1 MSYLSS
7 KKSAILLVGFSSVF
21 EKCFRMRLRDRKTW
35 ILAGTVL
42 FFLLLFING
51 ISKSGNRSDFRDYYN
66 ASVRFTQGNN
76 LYNLDRIDEILE
88 KLRSGEIK
96 IEEAFTPK
104 VFLQLKDMMEGLGS
118 YIYPPTFA
126 FLLIPISFFPYE
138 VASGI
143 FLTLNFL
150 ALLGSLYILSIRFHR
165 KGNLVFW
172 VVLCL
177 LNLRF
182 LENHQNNNQVGFILI
197 FLILVSVHTDKD
209 WLSGFLLALAFV
221 IKLTPGAFVLFFLMQ
236 KRYRAVFYTFV
247 FTLFWIFL
255 PCLYA
260 PSFTIEMTLT
270 WKQLVLDNYLRSP
283 LFRAWKN
290 NQSLNATLAKYFL
303 GYADIL
309 NQSRLGYP
317 ILELS
322 ESVVKGM
329 YSVFSLI
336 LVIPFFWKVF
346 ARRNVE
352 STLGCLFVFSVVFSG
367 ISWVH
372 AFVFLLYPSAILLDR
387 VWSFVEYSILPV
399 WKDGTGSFLKRGIH
413 SMKGIFKN
421 DKVSFCFALGSVLI
435 LLCNRSIIGGVVEER
450 LMMASYLLYFAVF
463 QYVLL
468 LFALKDEPVIRSKR
482 EYD

>member
-1 MSYLSS
+1 M
-7 KKSAILLVGFSSVF
+7 VGFSSAF
-21 EKCFRMRLRDRKTW
+21 EKHFRMQLRDRKTW
-35 ILAGTVL
+35 ILVGTIL

-51 ISKSGNRSDFRDYYN
+51 ISKTGNRSDFRDYYN

-76 LYNLDRIDEILE
+76 LYNLDQIDGILG
-88 KLRSGEIK
+88 KLQSGEIK
-96 IEEAFTPK
+96 IEEVFTPK
-104 VFLQLKDMMEGLGS
+104 VFLQLKSMMEGLGS

-138 VASGI
+138 IASAV

-150 ALLGSLYILSIRFHR
+150 AFLGSLYILSLRFHR
-165 KGNLVFW
+165 KGHLVFC

-197 FLILVSVHTDKD
+197 FLILASVHTNKD
-209 WLSGFLLALAFV
+209 WLSGFLLALAIV
-221 IKLTPGAFVLFFLMQ
+221 IKLTPGAFVLLFLMQ

-270 WKQLVLDNYLRSP
+270 WKQLILDNYLKSP

-303 GYADIL
+303 NYADIL

-322 ESVVKGM
+322 EWIVKGM

-336 LVIPFFWKVF
+336 LIAPFFGKVF
-346 ARRNVE
+346 AKRNVE
-352 STLGCLFVFSVVFSG
+352 SALGCLFVFSIVFSG

-387 VWSFVEYSILPV
+387 VWSFVEYAILPF
-399 WKDGTGSFLKRGIH
+399 WKADTGSLSKKGLYSIKR
-413 SMKGIFKN
+413 IFKN
-421 DKVSFCFALGSVLI
+421 DKVSFCFMAGSVLI
-435 LLCNRSIIGGVVEER
+435 LFCNRSIIGSVIEEK
-450 LMMASYLLYFAVF
+450 LMMASYLLYFAIF

-468 LFALKDEPVIRSKR
+468 LFALKYEPETRKISLNTTGTDADPNQRT
-482 EYD
+482 

>member
-1 MSYLSS
+1 MVCSG
-7 KKSAILLVGFSSVF
+7 SASGPQENPFLVGFSSAV
-21 EKCFRMRLRDRKTW
+21 EKCFRMQLRDRKTW

-42 FFLLLFING
+42 FFSLLFLNG

-76 LYNLDRIDEILE
+76 LYNLEQIDEILA
-88 KLRSGEIK
+88 KLQSGEIK

-138 VASGI
+138 IASAV
-143 FLTLNFL
+143 FMTLNFA
-150 ALLGSLYILSIRFHR
+150 ALLGSLYILSIRLNR
-165 KGNLVFW
+165 KWNLIFF

-182 LENHQNNNQVGFILI
+182 LENHQNNNQVGFLLI
-197 FLILVSVHTDKD
+197 FLILASAHTSKD
-209 WLSGFLLALAFV
+209 WLSGLLLSLAIV

-236 KRYRAVFYTFV
+236 RRYAAVVYTFV
-247 FTLFWIFL
+247 FALFWIFL
-255 PCLYA
+255 PCVYA

-270 WKQLVLDNYLRSP
+270 WKQLILDNYLKSP

-303 GYADIL
+303 NYADVL
-309 NQSRLGYP
+309 NQSQLGYP
-317 ILELS
+317 IRELS
-322 ESVVKGM
+322 ETAVKGI
-329 YSVFSLI
+329 YSILSLLI
-336 LVIPFFWKVF
+336 VIPFFVRVF
-346 ARRNVE
+346 MKRKAE
-352 STLGCLFVFSVVFSG
+352 FTLGCLFVFSVIFSG

-372 AFVFLLYPSAILLDR
+372 AFVFLLVPSALLLDR
-387 VWSFVEYSILPV
+387 TWTFAENVILPAWNKSSDSF
-399 WKDGTGSFLKRGIH
+399 WKKTVDSAVIL
-413 SMKGIFKN
+413 FKK
-421 DKVSFCFALGSVLI
+421 DKVIFAFLASSVLI
-435 LLCNRSIIGGVVEER
+435 LLCNRSLIGGGTEEK
-450 LMMASYLLYFAVF
+450 LMMASYLLYFAIF

-468 LFALKDEPVIRSKR
+468 LVAAKSETAAKN
-482 EYD
+482 

>member
-1 MSYLSS
+1 MQ
-7 KKSAILLVGFSSVF
+7 
-21 EKCFRMRLRDRKTW
+21 LRTW
-35 ILAGTVL
+35 ILIGTVL
-42 FFLLLFING
+42 FFSLFFING

-76 LYNLDRIDEILE
+76 LYNLDRIDEIFA

-138 VASGI
+138 VASGV

-150 ALLGSLYILSIRFHR
+150 ALLGSLYILSVRFHR
-165 KGNLVFW
+165 KGNFVFL
-172 VVLCL
+172 VVLCI

-182 LENHQNNNQVGFILI
+182 LENHQNNNQVGLILI
-197 FLILVSVHTDKD
+197 FLILASVHSSRD
-209 WLSGFLLALAFV
+209 WLSGFLLALAIV
-221 IKLTPGAFVLFFLMQ
+221 IKLTPGAFVLFFLIQ
-236 KRYRAVFYTFV
+236 KRYRAVFYTLAFV
-247 FTLFWIFL
+247 CFWIFL

-270 WKQLVLDNYLRSP
+270 WKQLILDNYLKSP

-303 GYADIL
+303 SYADVL
-309 NQSRLGYP
+309 NQSRFGYP
-317 ILELS
+317 LQELN

-329 YSVFSLI
+329 YSILSLA
-336 LVIPFFWKVF
+336 LVIPFFRMVF
-346 ARRNVE
+346 TKRNVE
-352 STLGCLFVFSVVFSG
+352 FTLGCLFVFSIVFSG

-387 VWSFVEYSILPV
+387 VWSFGERSILPV
-399 WKDGTGSFLKRGIH
+399 WETKTGSFLKKSLDSVNI
-413 SMKGIFKN
+413 IFKK
-421 DKVSFCFALGSVLI
+421 DKVSFFFITGFLLI
-435 LLCNRSIIGGVVEER
+435 LFCNRSVVGNAVEER
-450 LMMASYLLYFAVF
+450 LMMASYLLYFAIF

-468 LFALKDEPVIRSKR
+468 LLALKYEPAMGNKN
-482 EYD
+482 